1 MANNF
6 RKPANLY
13 ISKAGDSGASGNTPD
28 YPQLALSG
36 NEDSISVMLG
46 TGMYTWPTGFIYGR
60 QGFNNVYLQ
69 ADGRVVVLGDG
80 QTRYQ
85 WLTAGGCVFED
96 LRFEQFA
103 GFQFAHSPSNAPV
116 YRRCEFVA
124 LPATA
129 GSANS
134 GAIGGCTFEDCVFE
148 NVHFSNGQ
156 TPGLA
161 FNQGGDLSGVT
172 FVRCLFFNCTF
183 GSAARVLRQCYFDPR
198 TAAWGSAQPQ
208 YGTEATGNNVDP
220 AADLGQGYGLRLD
233 NDPVA
238 HGWPH
243 NLSQP
248 PLFNA
253 LAQHDYSVQA
263 GSPHLAAGIGPRQYR
278 QGRSFVVQAP
288 APGQAADPGNTRFVP
303 QDGADAPVA
312 LLGVAGVL
320 EGTAAGALGIR
331 AAVSPAGTATLRT
344 DRVRHSA
351 GLPREI
357 SYLQTLGGDNFNTS
371 YPALESQLNPNAPEV
386 FNNNV
391 PDVGAY
397 PAGHA
402 GRNPNRLSYRLR
414 WSTLPDPRLD
424 HPEDWATGTE
434 LVECEW
440 NTRPLYNPA
449 TNIGNGRPDFVV
461 ADGRPIICTWYQL
474 EVGLT
479 NLYYH

>member
-1 MANNF
+1 MNHNF
-6 RKPANLY
+6 RKPASFY
-13 ISKAGDSGASGNTPD
+13 ISKAGDAGGNGNPD
-28 YPQLALSG
+28 FPKGSLSG

-46 TGMYTWPTGFIYGR
+46 TGVYQWPTSFIYGR
-60 QGFNNVYLQ
+60 MGFNNVYMQ

-85 WLTAGGCVFED
+85 WMTAGGCTFEG

-103 GFQFAHSPSNAPV
+103 GFQFAHSDSNPPV
-116 YRRCEFVA
+116 YRQCEFAV
-124 LPATA
+124 LPAFA
-129 GSANS
+129 SSPNS
-134 GAIGGCTFEDCVFE
+134 GMARTCTFEDCVFE

-161 FNQGGDLSGVT
+161 YGQGGDLSQAT
-172 FVRCLFFNCTF
+172 FTRCLFFNCTF
-183 GSAARVLRQCYFDPR
+183 TSLARSVRHCYFDPS
-198 TAAWGSAQPQ
+198 TVGWASDQPQ
-208 YGTEATGNNVDP
+208 YGTECVGNNVDP
-220 AADLGQGYGLRLD
+220 AADLSQGYGLRLD
-233 NDPVA
+233 DQPA
-238 HGWPH
+238 GHLWPR

-253 LAQHDYSVQA
+253 PQQHNYSVQA
-263 GSPHLAAGIGPRQYR
+263 GSPHLAADIGPRQYR

-288 APGQAADPGNTRFVP
+288 AAGQAADPTNTRFVP
-303 QDGADAPVA
+303 ADGDAPVA

-320 EGTAAGALGIR
+320 EGTDAGALAIR
-331 AAVSPAGTATLRT
+331 AAVSPAGTASLRT

-371 YPALESQLNPNAPEV
+371 YPALESQLNANAPEV

-391 PDVGAY
+391 PDLGAY

-424 HPEDWATGTE
+424 HPEDWATGAE

-449 TNIGNGRPDFVV
+449 TNVGNGRPEFVP
-461 ADGRPIICTWYQL
+461 AEGRPIICTWYQL
-474 EVGLT
+474 EVSLT
-479 NLYYH
+479 NTYFR

>member
-1 MANNF
+1 MDHNF
-6 RKPANLY
+6 RKSGNFY
-13 ISKAGDSGASGNTPD
+13 ISKAGDPGGNGNPD
-28 YPQLALSG
+28 YPKRELSG
-36 NEDSISVMLG
+36 NEDSIRVVLG
-46 TGMYTWPTGFIYGR
+46 TGTYQWPTAFIYGR
-60 QGFNNVYLQ
+60 QGFNNVYMQ

-85 WLTAGGCVFED
+85 WLTAGGCAFED
-96 LRFEQFA
+96 LRFEQFV
-103 GFQFAHSPSNAPV
+103 GFQFAQSPSNPPT
-116 YRRCEFVA
+116 YRRCEFAA

-134 GAIGGCTFEDCVFE
+134 GVIGGCTFEDCVFE

-156 TPGLA
+156 TPGLG
-161 FNQGGDLSGVT
+161 FNQGGDPSGALFT
-172 FVRCLFFNCTF
+172 RCLFFNCTF
-183 GSAARVLRQCYFDPR
+183 GSAARVLRQCYFDPY
-198 TAAWGSAQPQ
+198 TVGWGSDQPQ

-233 NDPVA
+233 NQPVG
-238 HGWPH
+238 HLWPR

-248 PLFNA
+248 PRFNA
-253 LAQHDYSVQA
+253 PQQHDYSVQA
-263 GSPHLAAGIGPRQYR
+263 GSPHLAADIGPRQYR

-288 APGQAADPGNTRFVP
+288 TAGQLADPATTRFVP
-303 QDGADAPVA
+303 ADGDDPVA
-312 LLGVAGVL
+312 LLSVAGVL
-320 EGTAAGALGIR
+320 EGSEAGALAIR
-331 AAVSPAGTATLRT
+331 AAASPDGTASLRT
-344 DRVRHSA
+344 GRVRHSA

-357 SYLQTLGGDNFNTS
+357 SYLQTLGGNNFNTS

-391 PDVGAY
+391 PDLGAY

-440 NTRPLYNPA
+440 NARPLYNPA

-461 ADGRPIICTWYQL
+461 AEGRPIICTWYQL